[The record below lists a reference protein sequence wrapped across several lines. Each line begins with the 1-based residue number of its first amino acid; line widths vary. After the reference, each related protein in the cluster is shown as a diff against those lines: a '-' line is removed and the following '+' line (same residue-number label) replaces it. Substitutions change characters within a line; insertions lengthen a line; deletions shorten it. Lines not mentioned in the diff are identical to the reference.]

1 MSCTSCSA
9 PMMGGGVEFFAEE
22 PAANMSIP
30 DLLAKDKI
38 PCVRK
43 YESCV
48 YSAQGALMCNIKSNG
63 GDVKE
68 KFVPGMVLGG
78 LPNFPSLPGM

>member
-9 PMMGGGVEFFAEE
+9 PMMGGGVEFFSQE
-22 PAANMSIP
+22 PETNMSIP
-30 DLLAKDKI
+30 DMLAKDKI

-48 YSAQGALMCNIKSNG
+48 YTAQGALMCNLKNG
-63 GDVKE
+63 EKEQVKE
-68 KFVPGMVLGG
+68 PFVPGMVLGG
-78 LPNFPSLPGM
+78 LPNVPPL